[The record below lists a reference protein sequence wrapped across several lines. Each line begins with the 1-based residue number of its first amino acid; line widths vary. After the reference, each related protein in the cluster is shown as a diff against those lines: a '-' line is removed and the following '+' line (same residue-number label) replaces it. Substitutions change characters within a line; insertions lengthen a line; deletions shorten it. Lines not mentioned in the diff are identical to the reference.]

1 MLTFIIVVAYSVTMK
16 KDRSK
21 ILNDVFRACGNAS
34 TLAEWLGVSKQAVSN
49 WDKVPLRHL
58 KFISEQT
65 GISRRKLRPDL
76 YD

>member
-1 MLTFIIVVAYSVTMK
+1 MLTFISGVAYSVTMR
-16 KDRSK
+16 KDRDP
-21 ILNDVFRACGNAS
+21 ILLKVFRAFGSA
-34 TLAEWLGVSKQAVSN
+34 TMLAVTLGVSKQAVSR
-49 WDKVPLRHL
+49 WDKLPLRHL